1 VRSLWCERRSRP
13 RDSKARFGR
22 STSCRQALA
31 SGGLGEVL
39 TPQRPWERPHW
50 GSGVY
55 DINAGEVAFGPVADD
70 WPVAR
75 HLGIF
80 DMPGDLIGYGAL
92 VRAGSA
98 R

>member
-1 VRSLWCERRSRP
+1 M
-13 RDSKARFGR
+13 
-22 STSCRQALA
+22 
-31 SGGLGEVL
+31 
-39 TPQRPWERPHW
+39 
-50 GSGVY
+50 Y

-92 VRAGSA
+92 VPMGRGMPGGNIVLGAGA
-98 R
+98 IRFKRPAGPVLLAPR